1 MTGLFI
7 WSTIAH
13 PIKIIL
19 RIQPVQSYNDGV
31 KEYDLSD
38 KLLMEGVQ
46 QVVMP
51 EVRKA

>member
-1 MTGLFI
+1 MLL
-7 WSTIAH
+7 AH
-13 PIKIIL
+13 PIKVIL

-38 KLLMEGVQ
+38 KLLMEGVS

-51 EVRKA
+51 EVTEST